1 MFLAAEYGFM
11 FYRFRELVCLRRPSR
26 QSRSAPP
33 ASHMLTGWVP
43 CEAAGASRFTAHTKS
58 PQSQSVHRLQG
69 KPSFNDGVK
78 KKEKEKWN
86 DFFIWSEI
94 KWNHICL
101 PTNNRSFNVFHWF
114 FIIFS
119 LTFSHVS
126 KCSCAVKTEERSF
139 CPPRAV
145 GTLTSTVQRCPLT
158 SHWHLKEPFASP
170 SLAPGDLLGPHSHHT
185 RRLHSKGWT
194 GLLWNI

>member
-101 PTNNRSFNVFHWF
+101 PTNNQSFNVFHWF

-126 KCSCAVKTEERSF
+126 KCNWREK
-139 CPPRAV
+139 
-145 GTLTSTVQRCPLT
+145 LLSTACCRYTDLNSPTV
-158 SHWHLKEPFASP
+158 PFDL
-170 SLAPGDLLGPHSHHT
+170 SLAFKGAICLSFFSSWWPSGTTFTPHT
-185 RRLHSKGWT
+185 EAPQ
-194 GLLWNI
+194 